1 MIRKVNI
8 KGICDDAYC
17 PMYNYA
23 FRDFEIDSPI
33 CPNCGIF
40 LDFEPWHRVNDNEGY
55 HKCSTCKH
63 YTSGEHDGSCGSY
76 ICEHYSNWE
85 SEDE

>member
-1 MIRKVNI
+1 MIRKVDI

-17 PMYNYA
+17 PLCNYA

-40 LDFEPWHRVNDNEGY
+40 LDFEPWHRVND
-55 HKCSTCKH
+55 K
-63 YTSGEHDGSCGSY
+63 
-76 ICEHYSNWE
+76 E